1 MPRPAV
7 EVADVFRA
15 LGQEY
20 WERHAPHVS
29 REQQRVVR
37 AITSCRTAALGG
49 HVEACDACAYQRIAY
64 NSCRDRHCPKCQG
77 AARDLWVAA
86 RREDLLEVEYFHLV
100 FTLPDEIARIALRNK
115 RCVYG
120 CLFRAAWETLRS
132 IASDPKHLGAE
143 VGMVAVL
150 HTWGQTLTHHPH
162 LHCVVPG
169 GGLSPEGGWVRCRRG
184 FLLPVRVLSSRFRSV
199 MLAELERAAERGEIA
214 WVGQIEE
221 LADPEA
227 FGRLVRELRATK
239 WVVYAKRPFGGPEQ
253 VLKYLGRYTHKVA
266 ITNHRLLALEG
277 GVVHFRY
284 RDYRADAER
293 VMTLSVEE
301 FARRFL
307 QHVLPDGFQ
316 RIRHYGLLANRG
328 RREKLARCRASIGP
342 GLGSDPSSA
351 GEVDEAGRA
360 RTASER
366 EGRTCPTCGK
376 GLMRRVRVLEPADLG
391 RAAPLDTS

>member
-1 MPRPAV
+1 MHRPSV

-15 LGQEY
+15 LGDEY
-20 WERHAPHVS
+20 WDRLSPHVS
-29 REQQRVVR
+29 RGQRRVVR
-37 AITSCRTAALGG
+37 AITSCRTSALGG

-77 AARDLWVAA
+77 AARERWVAA

-100 FTLPDEIARIALRNK
+100 FTLPEQIAEIALRNK

-120 CLFRAAWETLRS
+120 LLFRAAWETLRS
-132 IASDPKHLGAE
+132 LASDPKHLGAE

-169 GGLSPEGGWVRCRRG
+169 GGLSPGGEWVRCRRG
-184 FLLPVRVLSSRFRSV
+184 FLLPVRVLSSRFRRV

-214 WVGQIEE
+214 WVGQIEGF
-221 LADPEA
+221 ADFEA

-239 WVVYAKRPFGGPEQ
+239 WVVYAKCPFGGPEQ

-266 ITNHRLLALEG
+266 ITNHRLLALEDG
-277 GVVHFRY
+277 CVSFRY
-284 RDYRADAER
+284 RDYRAGNAER
-293 VMTLSVEE
+293 VMALGVEE

-307 QHVLPDGFQ
+307 LHVLPDGFQ
-316 RIRHYGLLANRG
+316 RIRHYGLLANRT
-328 RREKLARCRASIGP
+328 RREKLARCRDLLS
-342 GLGSDPSSA
+342 PSGGAVEIS
-351 GEVDEAGRA
+351 EAA
-360 RTASER
+360 EANR
-366 EGRTCPTCGK
+366 EMDRICPACGQ
-376 GLMRRVRVLEPADLG
+376 GVMRRMGAVELAEAEP
-391 RAAPLDTS
+391 PEPPDTS